1 MRHFL
6 TKRSLIGSD
15 FQMAEISYL
24 PYREALKANEER
36 STYFPGATS
45 ISPIEG
51 RDQMDTENA
60 LKAAG
65 MDVSNFV
72 QLKSDTSSKQNG
84 PGSAKKHMKKRD
96 EKKLRKLKPDVKYDD
111 FLSLQGSQVSLIDGL
126 ECS

>member
-1 MRHFL
+1 M
-6 TKRSLIGSD
+6 TD
-15 FQMAEISYL
+15 ISNL

-51 RDQMDTENA
+51 RDQMNSEA

-84 PGSAKKHMKKRD
+84 PSYAKKHMKKRD

-111 FLSLQGSQVSLIDGL
+111 FFSLQGSQISFIDGL
-126 ECS
+126 ECSQMPNGRKVGSK

>member
-6 TKRSLIGSD
+6 TKRSLIGTD

-51 RDQMDTENA
+51 RDQMNSEA

-72 QLKSDTSSKQNG
+72 QLKSDTSSK
-84 PGSAKKHMKKRD
+84 
-96 EKKLRKLKPDVKYDD
+96 
-111 FLSLQGSQVSLIDGL
+111 
-126 ECS
+126 